1 MNLLVFNGYLS
12 GNLISGGSPVTVKG
26 SHGLERSGRLTLF
39 SDRCS
44 DFLSQMCLP
53 DYQAFS
59 WSTISGPGPH
69 LVLID
74 VCLCSWSRLKCQ
86 LSSFFFFFL
95 LACRF
100 WWYMWEGMGLGLC
113 VSRCVQK
120 SMWEKSECKSC
131 ESERIV
137 LVFEWVM
144 MSLFTG
150 HHSSPL
156 EPTHTHT
163 LAYTHFFIVFAIMAC
178 VLNSSQFE
186 KHHMVGFITKS
197 FIWGQARDDAVMRY
211 GSCFQ
216 TASGYRSGCLY
227 CFQCRHD
234 GNCAAEVVDGR

>member
-1 MNLLVFNGYLS
+1 M
-12 GNLISGGSPVTVKG
+12 TVKG
-26 SHGLERSGRLTLF
+26 SHGLEQSGRLTLF
-39 SDRCS
+39 SDRCL
-44 DFLSQMCLP
+44 DFLSQMCLL
-53 DYQAFS
+53 DYRVFS
-59 WSTISGPGPH
+59 WSTVSGPGPL
-69 LVLID
+69 LVVD
-74 VCLCSWSRLKCQ
+74 WCLFVFLVPVEMPTIFY
-86 LSSFFFFFL
+86 LFFIFL
-95 LACRF
+95 LTCRF
-100 WWYMWEGMGLGLC
+100 WSYVWEGMGLGLC

-120 SMWEKSECKSC
+120 NMWEKSQCKSC

-163 LAYTHFFIVFAIMAC
+163 LAYTHFFIVFAVMAC

-186 KHHMVGFITKS
+186 KYHMVGFITKGFS
-197 FIWGQARDDAVMRY
+197 WSQARDDAVMRY

-216 TASGYRSGCLY
+216 TASGHRSRCLY

-234 GNCAAEVVDGR
+234 GNCVAEVVDRR

>member
-1 MNLLVFNGYLS
+1 MFRFLV
-12 GNLISGGSPVTVKG
+12 T
-26 SHGLERSGRLTLF
+26 
-39 SDRCS
+39 
-44 DFLSQMCLP
+44 
-53 DYQAFS
+53 
-59 WSTISGPGPH
+59 
-69 LVLID
+69 D
-74 VCLCSWSRLKCQ
+74 VFVG
-86 LSSFFFFFL
+86 LSSVFVVNRFWPWPTSGSWLMFVCVPCPGWNANYFFFFVFSL
-95 LACRF
+95 LTCRF
-100 WWYMWEGMGLGLC
+100 WSYVWEGMGLGLC

-120 SMWEKSECKSC
+120 NLWEKSECKSC

-186 KHHMVGFITKS
+186 KYHMMGFITKGFS
-197 FIWGQARDDAVMRY
+197 WSQARDDAVMRY

-216 TASGYRSGCLY
+216 TASGNRSRCLC

-234 GNCAAEVVDGR
+234 GNCVAEVVDRR